1 MIFIIQRGQ
10 KWITLYANIHA
21 FDQTRQFWSD
31 TDYSDE
37 EQWLQREKKRS
48 IPSKFCSRN
57 QRRIKKNAMQQV
69 WKKDFTSNEK
79 CPCTCTEKNGFE
91 RLDSI
96 IFEFYIFFIIKSHN
110 FSSKLRGTWN
120 LNIITKVRSYLF
132 WRYSLKND
140 WLNFFLKM

>member
-1 MIFIIQRGQ
+1 
-10 KWITLYANIHA
+10 
-21 FDQTRQFWSD
+21 
-31 TDYSDE
+31 
-37 EQWLQREKKRS
+37 
-48 IPSKFCSRN
+48 
-57 QRRIKKNAMQQV
+57 MQQI

-91 RLDSI
+91 RLDST

-120 LNIITKVRSYLF
+120 VNIITKVRSYLF

-140 WLNFFLKM
+140 WLFFFLRCNELSVFNRRISIILNIKICHLYIDIICDYHILLKLNCTFLDCF